1 MAFEL
6 KQQLQEALNRSR
18 QILLVCPNQNNGD
31 GLTAGLAL
39 ATVLKKLG
47 KQVDIVADG
56 FTVPAGWKFLPGIN
70 TIKNEL
76 DPLQKFIL
84 KVDVSKNQLAS
95 LSYEVKDGQLYIYLT
110 PKSGIINRDDLQTAS
125 TNLKYDLVIT
135 LDTADLEAL
144 GSVYDNNTELF
155 VRTPIIN
162 IDHHSA
168 NEHFGQ
174 INLVDLSASST
185 AEIVWDFLYE
195 RHREHLTPE
204 IATLLLAGIIL
215 KTKNFREGVT
225 ARTLSNASRLVE
237 VGATRE
243 TIVHHLYRQRSLAT
257 LKLWGETLVNLK
269 HDSSHGLVWVG
280 IKRDDFRRAGATESD
295 LPEIV
300 DEILTN
306 APEAKIILLL
316 YETNDNKIAGFLSTS
331 PQLDGKELAKPF
343 NPIGAAGR
351 YRLFFTHG
359 DLARA
364 EQEAVENIKTRLP

>member
-18 QILLVCPNQNNGD
+18 QILLVCPNHDNGD
-31 GLTAGLAL
+31 GLTASLAL
-39 ATVLKKLG
+39 AQILKKMG
-47 KQVDIVADG
+47 KQVDVVADG
-56 FTVPAGWKFLPGIN
+56 FTVPAGWKFLPNIG
-70 TIKNEL
+70 TIKSEL

-84 KVDVSKNQLAS
+84 KVDVSKKQLAS
-95 LSYEVKDGQLYIYLT
+95 LSYEVKEGQLYIYLT

-125 TNLKYDLVIT
+125 TNLKYDLVIA
-135 LDTADLEAL
+135 LDTVDLESL
-144 GSVYDNNTELF
+144 GRVYDNNTELF
-155 VRTPIIN
+155 VRTPLVN
-162 IDHHSA
+162 IDHHPA

-174 INLVDLSASST
+174 INLVDLSVSST
-185 AEIVWDFLYE
+185 AEIVWDFL
-195 RHREHLTPE
+195 RELYREQLTPE
-204 IATLLLAGIIL
+204 IATLLLAGIII

-237 VGATRE
+237 AGASRE

-269 HDSSHGLVWVG
+269 HDSAHGLVWAG
-280 IKRDDFRRAGATESD
+280 IKRDDFRRAGATEND

-300 DEILTN
+300 DEILSN
-306 APEAKIILLL
+306 SPEAKIILLL
-316 YETNDNKIAGFLSTS
+316 YETSDNKIAGFLSTS

-343 NPIGAAGR
+343 NPIGASGR
-351 YRLFFTHG
+351 YRLFFTHN

-364 EQEAVENIKTRLP
+364 EQEMVENIKKHLG